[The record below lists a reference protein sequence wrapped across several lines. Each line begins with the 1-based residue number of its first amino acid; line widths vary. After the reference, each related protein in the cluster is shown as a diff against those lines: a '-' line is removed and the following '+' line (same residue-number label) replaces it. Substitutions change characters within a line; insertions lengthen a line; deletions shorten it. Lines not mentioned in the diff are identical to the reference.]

1 MRVIEAARI
10 GAGSSGGTV
19 GALAPHAPE
28 NWNDKKAMQRDAL
41 VAAQGWWAGI
51 AAAGG
56 VDPGY
61 ARSGRLQPAIP
72 GPALDSR
79 IAAAARH
86 WQGFAMRTCRAPAG
100 PLVPPSPDGLWVVDD
115 LTARIA
121 PRRALAA
128 LAAAIRAA
136 GGEIEEGAGPLHPD
150 TLPGPA
156 VWATGAGGLESLSA
170 DLGRPMGTGV
180 KGQSALLGL
189 SVPDTPQV
197 YAGGLHIVPHAD
209 GTVAIG
215 STSENDFSDAAPDE
229 RLEALIASARA
240 VCPALAGAP
249 VLDRWAGIRPRAASR
264 MTRPVGVGR
273 RSKAPMG
280 VEGFTITAERPSSA
294 TMRSTS
300 RSASV
305 LEALY
310 GPMASS
316 GAAAKSGRPSRTASP
331 PRPSRARASKAASS
345 ARARATTG
353 AGRPAS
359 RATCTPKLRSA
370 GPGRTSWRNTG
381 SPSQSVAATW
391 ALAAPGRRP
400 ATPATFSS

>member
-1 MRVIEAARI
+1 MASSIRVVGAGIFGLSCAWELTRRGARVRVIEAARI

-249 VLDRWAGIRPRAASR
+249 VLDRWAGIRPRAR
-264 MTRPVGVGR
+264 TRAPLVG
-273 RSKAPMG
+273 PW
-280 VEGFTITAERPSSA
+280 P
-294 TMRSTS
+294 
-300 RSASV
+300 
-305 LEALY
+305 
-310 GPMASS
+310 
-316 GAAAKSGRPSRTASP
+316 GRPGHLIANGGFKIGFAMAPAVAGMVADLLLEGRDHIP
-331 PRPSRARASKAASS
+331 PAFRPEN
-345 ARARATTG
+345 G
-353 AGRPAS
+353 
-359 RATCTPKLRSA
+359 
-370 GPGRTSWRNTG
+370 
-381 SPSQSVAATW
+381 
-391 ALAAPGRRP
+391 
-400 ATPATFSS
+400 